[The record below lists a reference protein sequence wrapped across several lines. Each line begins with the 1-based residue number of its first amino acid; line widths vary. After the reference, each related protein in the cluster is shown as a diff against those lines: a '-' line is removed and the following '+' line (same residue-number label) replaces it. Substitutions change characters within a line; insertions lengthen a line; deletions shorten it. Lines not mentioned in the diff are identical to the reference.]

1 MSAINVRLP
10 ESLHKKLRQLT
21 TQDDVSMN
29 QFIVSAIAEKV
40 AVYHAD
46 EYLSK
51 RAERGKSK
59 SLKQVLEKVRKRPAD
74 EHDTL

>member
-21 TQDDVSMN
+21 TQDAVSMN

-40 AVYHAD
+40 AVYHAE
-46 EYLSK
+46 EYLAERS
-51 RAERGKSK
+51 ERGKGK
-59 SLKQVLEKVRKRPAD
+59 SLKAVLSKVEHRPPD
-74 EHDTL
+74 EYDTL

>member
-10 ESLHKKLRQLT
+10 ESLHKKLRHLT

-46 EYLSK
+46 EYL
-51 RAERGKSK
+51 AERAARGKGK
-59 SLKQVLEKVRKRPAD
+59 SLKAVLAKVQNRPAD
-74 EHDTL
+74 ECDKL

>member
-10 ESLHKKLRQLT
+10 DSLHKKLRHLT
-21 TQDDVSMN
+21 TEDDISMN

-46 EYLSK
+46 QYLQE
-51 RAERGKSK
+51 RAERGKEK
-59 SLKQVLEKVRKRPAD
+59 SLKAVLAKVQHRLPDA
-74 EHDTL
+74 HDSL

>member
-10 ESLHKKLRQLT
+10 ESLHKKLRHLT
-21 TQDDVSMN
+21 TQDDISMN

-46 EYLSK
+46 QYLQE
-51 RAERGKSK
+51 RAERGKTK
-59 SLKQVLEKVRKRPAD
+59 SLKAVLAQVQHRPPEEYDA
-74 EHDTL
+74 L

>member
-46 EYLSK
+46 EYLSE
-51 RAERGKSK
+51 RAERGKGK

>member
-10 ESLHKKLRQLT
+10 ESLHKKLRHLT

-46 EYLSK
+46 EYL
-51 RAERGKSK
+51 AERAGRGKGK
-59 SLKQVLEKVRKRPAD
+59 SLKSVLAKVRHRPAD
-74 EHDTL
+74 AHDTI